1 MAAGESQEWMGE
13 KLGFCL
19 PLTRIQGRPEN
30 RLKVG
35 RGRRVGVS
43 LGHDL
48 Y

>member
-13 KLGFCL
+13 K
-19 PLTRIQGRPEN
+19 
-30 RLKVG
+30 KVG